1 MPHPDQTFHTIES
14 LGAVERKEY
23 EELKEYHSEYQRK
36 RRETNIFYGYCVVA
50 VTGIASIMGLLNL

>member
-1 MPHPDQTFHTIES
+1 MPHQDQTFHTIES

-36 RRETNIFYGYCVVA
+36 RLSLIH
-50 VTGIASIMGLLNL
+50 I